1 MRIQFSLTRIARLA
15 LPLLVM
21 VGSSRAQT
29 SSPQLIE
36 LESGETTKVA
46 TGIATQGSIKVYL
59 LQNNAAEKK
68 NVRIRL
74 TPADHARFGVYD
86 KNDVMINEDAG
97 SNVFD
102 ADLAEGEK
110 IKLEIWAVRATR
122 IQFTLVIT
130 LRQTNK
136 SSGVE
141 ISKPAAADSATI
153 PNPHRHT
160 RGEDV
165 LSTVAP
171 GIRIVEA
178 NASDYYKDNWVENK
192 AKTFGAFT
200 TTTEEGIE
208 RILFEDLRANKTYE
222 IQGVA
227 WPNRPLND
235 PVCVGAYFI
244 FDRSVNPQ
252 RSMHYAFDLNK
263 RIIVAARAF

>member
-1 MRIQFSLTRIARLA
+1 MKRLLNLTLTIAA
-15 LPLLVM
+15 LSLLVM

-68 NVRIRL
+68 NVKIRL
-74 TPADHARFGVYD
+74 TPADHTRFGVYD
-86 KNDVMINEDAG
+86 QNDVMINEDAG

-102 ADLAEGEK
+102 ADLAEGGK
-110 IKLEIWAVRATR
+110 IKLEIWAVRAPR

-130 LRQTNK
+130 VGQTSK

-141 ISKPAAADSATI
+141 MRKPAAAGDTTI
-153 PNPHRHT
+153 PNPHRHA
-160 RGEDV
+160 RGDDM
-165 LSTVAP
+165 LSAVAP
-171 GIRIVEA
+171 EIKIVEA

-192 AKTFGAFT
+192 AKTFSAFT
-200 TTTEEGIE
+200 TATEEGIE
-208 RILFEDLRANKTYE
+208 RIFFEDLRVHRTYE
-222 IQGVA
+222 IQGAA

-235 PVCVGAYFI
+235 PACVNNYFI
-244 FDRSVNPQ
+244 FDRSVNPR
-252 RSMHYAFDLNK
+252 RSIHYAFDLDK
-263 RIIVAARAF
+263 KIIVAARAF